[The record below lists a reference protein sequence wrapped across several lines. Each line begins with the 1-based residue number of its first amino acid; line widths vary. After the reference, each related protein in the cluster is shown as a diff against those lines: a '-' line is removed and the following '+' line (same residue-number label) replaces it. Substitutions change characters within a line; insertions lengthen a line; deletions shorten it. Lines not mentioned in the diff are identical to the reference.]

1 MLLLIVGLFTCSQ
14 TCATAADDSLL
25 AGFGNAPLSIP
36 RSTTPSPPQATSG
49 TSKRNILIGLIGS
62 HRAQQFPQLG
72 RGDIESHCEDLAR
85 GLHERQISFI
95 TFAPRIINNP
105 DQITYP
111 FQNKIYNMS
120 TETKNVDN
128 FFVEIKE
135 TIHKGKISP
144 PDILWSF
151 GDISVANLLS
161 LNIPMIVTNSQSIR
175 PHVLKRVPHVWYRFV
190 NDESWGKWLALN
202 PWLNDPTSASTVVGS
217 PSKLVIHSNRKEIE
231 RLMEVSHRLL
241 HTAKQT
247 TTSIPIPITT
257 TSTSITNN
265 ITVTST
271 AAPLLPSTAT
281 SVVSSWFSSKPSV
294 DKNLQPP
301 TLITGRNVLIRN
313 TRSKSIQYQQ
323 GFVVAS
329 MTAIPKRLTE
339 IKGHFGAT
347 LSSILSQVWIYLQS
361 FSTFLTRPF
370 ICSSIYLSLL
380 SFPSPPYIHP
390 Y

>member
-1 MLLLIVGLFTCSQ
+1 MTSLLLFIVGIITCSQ
-14 TCATAADDSLL
+14 NRAAADDNVLS
-25 AGFGNAPLSIP
+25 AGFGNVPTTSVLPKVTTPTSTHP
-36 RSTTPSPPQATSG
+36 TSTTGG
-49 TSKRNILIGLIGS
+49 TPKRNLLIGLIGS

-72 RGDIESHCEDLAR
+72 RGDIESHCEDLAH

-95 TFAPRIINNP
+95 TFTPRIVHNP

-135 TIHKGKISP
+135 TIQKGKTAS

-175 PHVLKRVPHVWYRFV
+175 PHVLKRFPHVWYRFV

-202 PWLNDPTSASTVVGS
+202 SWLNDPSTVGS
-217 PSKLVIHSNRKEIE
+217 LSKLVIHSNRKEIE
-231 RLMEVSHRLL
+231 HLMEASHRLL
-241 HTAKQT
+241 QTIKQV
-247 TTSIPIPITT
+247 TTSIPLPA
-257 TSTSITNN
+257 SSNTNN
-265 ITVTST
+265 ITGISSVKS
-271 AAPLLPSTAT
+271 APLPSTT
-281 SVVSSWFSSKPSV
+281 SSVVSSSMSSWFSSKPNI
-294 DKNLQPP
+294 DKNLQSP
-301 TLITGRNVLIRN
+301 TLITGRNVLTRN
-313 TRSKSIQYQQ
+313 TTNQSIQYQQ

-347 LSSILSQVWIYLQS
+347 LASILSQV
-361 FSTFLTRPF
+361 
-370 ICSSIYLSLL
+370 
-380 SFPSPPYIHP
+380 
-390 Y
+390 